1 MMETCPKCGN
11 KLTKLMLTAYPPLY
25 RTICEKCCLSL
36 DDIQEDIADIDT
48 DADIEIVKKLVRERT
63 ITEFENKF
71 WEFAGYGARDMYAA
85 ELVTKTANA
94 LREGVDIPC

>member
-1 MMETCPKCGN
+1 MKETCPRCGN
-11 KLTKLMLTAYPPLY
+11 KLTKLILTAYPPIY
-25 RTICEKCCLSL
+25 KTICEKCSLSS
-36 DDIQEDIADIDT
+36 DAVQEDTTEINDFYT
-48 DADIEIVKKLVRERT
+48 DANIEIVKKLVRERT

-94 LREGVDIPC
+94 LREGS